1 MKKMTLARVLLAGLM
16 TAGVAMQAEAHRAWI
31 LPSSTVL
38 SGDDPYVTF
47 DAAVSNT
54 IFFPDHVAMGVE
66 TVTATAPNGEKIAL
80 ENASRGKYRT
90 TFDLQLKEEG
100 TYKIGV
106 ASSGLRAMW
115 KDDEGKRHMWP
126 GRGQQANDADFAT
139 AVPKNAKELR
149 VSQSSRRI
157 ETFVTA
163 GAPSDAVLKPQGI
176 GLELQPITHP
186 NDLYAGEVAKFKLLI
201 DGEPAK
207 NAQVVLIPGG
217 SRYRDSQNEIQ
228 VTADNAGQFS
238 VTWPSAGQYFMEA
251 EYEDG
256 KAKAPA
262 TVRSGTYTATFEVL
276 PM

>member
-1 MKKMTLARVLLAGLM
+1 MKKMTIANVLMAGLL
-16 TAGVAMQAEAHRAWI
+16 TAGIAMQAQAHRAWI

-54 IFFPDHVAMGVE
+54 IFFPDHVALGADA
-66 TVTATAPNGEKIAL
+66 VTATAPNGENVAL
-80 ENASRGKYRT
+80 ENASKGKYRT
-90 TFDLQLKEEG
+90 TFDVQLKEEG
-100 TYKIGV
+100 TYKIGL
-106 ASSGLRAMW
+106 ASSGLRAFW
-115 KDDEGKRHMWP
+115 KDEEGKRHMWP
-126 GRGQQANDADFAT
+126 GRGQQANDADFIT

-149 VSQSSRRI
+149 VTQSSRRI

-163 GAPSDAVLKPQGI
+163 GAPSDTVLKPEGV
-176 GLELQPITHP
+176 GLELVPVTHP
-186 NDLYAGEVAKFKLLI
+186 NDLYAGEAAKFKLLI

-207 NAQVVLIPGG
+207 GADVVLIPGG
-217 SRYRDSQNEIQ
+217 SRYRDSQEEIQ
-228 VTADNAGQFS
+228 VKADTAGVFS

-251 EYEDG
+251 EYQDG

-262 TVRSGTYTATFEVL
+262 TVRSGSYVATFEVL